1 MAEEHHHHHHHHHH
15 RMDAGN
21 RFKMDSL
28 RSIERNKKIVKIL
41 KRVMIA
47 LTIILGIAVVLAY
60 TIG

>member
-1 MAEEHHHHHHHHHH
+1 MAEEHHHHHHHHH
-15 RMDAGN
+15 RIDSGS

-28 RSIERNKKIVKIL
+28 RSIERKKKIVKIL